1 MARTASPVAFL
12 ATAAIIALAPL
23 PVHAQRPA
31 LAGEKARVAEAVK
44 RDLTRLAGLQRTHLG
59 RTKSFAEDLETLRFT
74 PTSGAEVSIA
84 FASANAW
91 AANASHPALS
101 PVKCFV
107 IISAADAPDAPTS
120 QPFCTDAEPGTAAG
134 RVGSANAGG
143 SDSASVRAAQSAA
156 QTAAPRATPSKAAPA
171 ATKAP
176 ANRPAA
182 TPSNRAAA
190 RTSETPS
197 RTETRSRPETPAR
210 ATAAAAAPAA
220 APAREQASG
229 IRMITRDA
237 GEVALAD
244 RVESATPAE
253 FSNALAQMAR
263 DAVNVMDAPPPQV
276 RRDPY
281 ESTPEFEARRAAA
294 MAEYEARETAYF
306 RTTRRSFVVAMP
318 VRAVRY
324 DADSEILEF
333 NVEALR
339 LPTTREGRSQ
349 LTVACFT
356 RPVFWCMPDAG
367 MTYDANDLW
376 KVPRATARQFDVLR
390 TPMTL
395 TARFTVGGRPDGER
409 ALAVS
414 LVDLELTANGQV
426 VQRWAAR

>member
-12 ATAAIIALAPL
+12 ATAAILASAPL

-44 RDLTRLAGLQRTHLG
+44 GDLTRLVGLQRTHLG
-59 RTKSFAEDLETLRFT
+59 RTKTYAQDLEALRFT

-107 IISAADAPDAPTS
+107 IISAADAPDAPTA
-120 QPFCTDAEPGTAAG
+120 QPFCTDAEPGTAAA
-134 RVGSANAGG
+134 RVAA
-143 SDSASVRAAQSAA
+143 AEPAAQPTA
-156 QTAAPRATPSKAAPA
+156 QPAAPSRATPTKSAPA

-176 ANRPAA
+176 STRPAA
-182 TPSNRAAA
+182 TPANRAAA
-190 RTSETPS
+190 RTAETPS
-197 RTETRSRPETPAR
+197 RSASPAR
-210 ATAAAAAPAA
+210 PPAAAAAS
-220 APAREQASG
+220 PAREQGNG

-237 GEVALAD
+237 GEVTLAD
-244 RVESATPAE
+244 RVESATPTE
-253 FSNALAQMAR
+253 FANALALMAR
-263 DAVNVMDAPPPQV
+263 EAVTVMDAPPPQV

-294 MAEYEARETAYF
+294 MAQYEAREAAYF
-306 RTTRRSFVVAMP
+306 RTTKRSFVVTMP

-395 TARFTVGGRPDGER
+395 TARFTVGGRPDGDR
-409 ALAVS
+409 ALSVS
-414 LVDLELTANGQV
+414 LVDMELSASGQV

>member
-12 ATAAIIALAPL
+12 ATAALIALAPL

-44 RDLTRLAGLQRTHLG
+44 GDLTRLAGLQRTYLG
-59 RTKSFAEDLETLRFT
+59 RTKTYSQDLETLRFT

-84 FASANAW
+84 FASSNAW

-107 IISAADAPDAPTS
+107 IVSAADAPDAPTS
-120 QPFCTDAEPGTAAG
+120 QPFCTDAEPG
-134 RVGSANAGG
+134 
-143 SDSASVRAAQSAA
+143 SAA
-156 QTAAPRATPSKAAPA
+156 ARVAAAPPAAESKAPAPAPA

-176 ANRPAA
+176 ASRPAT
-182 TPSNRAAA
+182 TPAKSAAP
-190 RTSETPS
+190 RTSD
-197 RTETRSRPETPAR
+197 TPAR
-210 ATAAAAAPAA
+210 TQTRARTDAPVRSAAATVPAPAA
-220 APAREQASG
+220 SPAREQSSG
-229 IRMITRDA
+229 VRLITRDA
-237 GEVALAD
+237 GEGALAD
-244 RVESATPAE
+244 RVESATPTE
-253 FSNALAQMAR
+253 FASVLALMAR
-263 DAVNVMDAPPPQV
+263 DAVAVMDAPPPQV

-294 MAEYEARETAYF
+294 MAEYEAREEAYF
-306 RTTRRSFVVAMP
+306 RTTKRSFVVTMP

-395 TARFTVGGRPDGER
+395 TARFTVGGRPDGDR

-414 LVDLELTANGQV
+414 LVDLELSASGQV